1 MSFVRRFLRAFLG
14 RAGRALLRAERS
26 LVTPEAAAAEHRI
39 TLETVMAEHDR
50 VDDPDEAYY
59 AERYWEW
66 LEPRLPASGVVL
78 DAGCGSGRIAVPI
91 AQRGLQVVGVDFLAG
106 SVERARRHAAESGV
120 EGRVELVESDLLDYL
135 GGVDDASFDAVVFL
149 EVGFVIPQ
157 LAETMRE
164 LARVLRP
171 GGRLLASLRAQWF
184 LAALAVRER
193 DWEMARI
200 VRDERGGALPGMG
213 WQNWSAREDLLE
225 LVRSVGLEPVGLRGL
240 GAFSGVED
248 DPMAALA
255 RPSQLSDADRAGL
268 AEVETGFAETHP
280 DLGRYILVE
289 AVRPTR

>member
-1 MSFVRRFLRAFLG
+1 MRRFLRAILG
-14 RAGRALLRAERS
+14 RAGRAFLRAERA
-26 LVTPEAAAAEHRI
+26 LVTPEAAAAEHRV
-39 TLETVMAEHDR
+39 TLETVMAEHDM

-59 AERYWEW
+59 AERYREW
-66 LEPRLPASGVVL
+66 LEPRLPESGVVL

-91 AQRGLQVVGVDFLAG
+91 AQRGLRVVGVDFLSG
-106 SVERARRHAAESGV
+106 SIERARRYARESGV
-120 EGRVELVESDLLDYL
+120 DDRVELIESDLLEYL

-149 EVGFVIPQ
+149 EVGFVIPR

-164 LARVLRP
+164 LVRVLRP

-213 WQNWSAREDLLE
+213 WQNWSAREDLLA
-225 LVRSVGLEPVGLRGL
+225 LVRSAGLEPVGLHGL
-240 GAFSGVED
+240 GPFSGVEG

-255 RPSQLSDADRAGL
+255 QPSQLSDGDRAGL
-268 AEVETGFAETHP
+268 AEIEAAFAESHP
-280 DLGRYILVE
+280 DVGRYVLVE
-289 AVRPTR
+289 ARRPGP